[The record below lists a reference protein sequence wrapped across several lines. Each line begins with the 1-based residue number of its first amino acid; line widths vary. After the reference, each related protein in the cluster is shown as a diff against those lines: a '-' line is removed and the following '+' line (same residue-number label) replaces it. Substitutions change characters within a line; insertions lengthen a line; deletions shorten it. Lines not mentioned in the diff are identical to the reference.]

1 MSNYKKKTVKED
13 IDVWERDGII
23 YVPHYMK
30 TKVWVA
36 PGYPV
41 HQDVEFT
48 ATMLKKLGATK
59 TTHKMWR
66 SRYDDKQGS

>member
-1 MSNYKKKTVKED
+1 MSNYKKKTVRED

-30 TKVWVA
+30 TKVWVS
-36 PGYPV
+36 PGYPLY
-41 HQDVEFT
+41 QDTEFT
-48 ATMLKKLGATK
+48 DTMLKKLGAIK

-66 SRYDDKQGS
+66 SRYDDK